1 MAPKE
6 KTRCHPSW
14 SQTSPNTYVQKY
26 GFQEVLYNAICV
38 PPGSPGLFLIGS
50 CVTLKY
56 TPSATPV
63 GIKKGQPVKDLV
75 TRLRHAWLQVRRQF
89 PELAAENLPEG
100 KTYTSP
106 SSPADLEAWLQDT
119 FIVASGETF
128 SGRWKRLVKTRQ
140 MTMYF
145 FSEERQLFLQG
156 EHIIFDGRGIM
167 NFWDLFFRSLASQ
180 SPATLRVPMDD
191 SVDGSDVPL
200 LLPRSEDILDMAEK
214 QPGRGEARALEML
227 APVVGMDAPI
237 TFPFP
242 RPFSP
247 VSPLNS
253 FHTLRVSHLHTAA
266 VTAACRAQRL
276 SVTGAWH
283 AAMVRA
289 IQSTQAERL
298 DQQRQLGY
306 DMGDIRAGTQ
316 FACFGNFDLRRYFPR
331 STEEFPVSSSAAPQ
345 PAHSSVLGNHHCVIP
360 FVVSAPG
367 DKTFGELARE
377 TSAYYAQDLPKAD
390 PEVWSALGP
399 MIRQLAPDFVRTTGS
414 DEPIEET
421 TPALSSLGVVDQFIG
436 SSYTDAQEMGGGV
449 WDLEDVW
456 FGNTVTGPWLECFMW
471 SWQGRMT
478 LNSCYNPAYYDEAEL
493 EKFHQL
499 VVQKLLNGLGTADQA
514 KL

>member
-1 MAPKE
+1 MWMDLTCHFSCPDPK
-6 KTRCHPSW
+6 TSW
-14 SQTSPNTYVQKY
+14 TWQ
-26 GFQEVLYNAICV
+26 
-38 PPGSPGLFLIGS
+38 
-50 CVTLKY
+50 
-56 TPSATPV
+56 
-63 GIKKGQPVKDLV
+63 
-75 TRLRHAWLQVRRQF
+75 R
-89 PELAAENLPEG
+89 
-100 KTYTSP
+100 
-106 SSPADLEAWLQDT
+106 SSPA
-119 FIVASGETF
+119 
-128 SGRWKRLVKTRQ
+128 
-140 MTMYF
+140 
-145 FSEERQLFLQG
+145 
-156 EHIIFDGRGIM
+156 
-167 NFWDLFFRSLASQ
+167 
-180 SPATLRVPMDD
+180 
-191 SVDGSDVPL
+191 
-200 LLPRSEDILDMAEK
+200 
-214 QPGRGEARALEML
+214 RGEARALEML

-253 FHTLRVSHLHTAA
+253 FHTLRVSYLHTAA

-306 DMGDIRAGTQ
+306 DVGDIRAGTQ

-331 STEEFPVSSSAAPQ
+331 STEEFPVLSSAAPQ

-399 MIRQLAPDFVRTTGS
+399 MIRQLAPDFVRATGS

-421 TPALSSLGVVDQFIG
+421 TPALSSLRRRGPVHWVQLHRR
-436 SSYTDAQEMGGGV
+436 ARNGGGV

-499 VVQKLLNGLGTADQA
+499 VVQKLLNGLGIADQA